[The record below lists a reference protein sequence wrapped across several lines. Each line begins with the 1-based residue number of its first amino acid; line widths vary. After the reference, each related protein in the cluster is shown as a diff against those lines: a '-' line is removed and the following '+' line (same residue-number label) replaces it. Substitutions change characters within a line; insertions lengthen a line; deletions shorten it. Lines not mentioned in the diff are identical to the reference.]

1 MNLKRLPDTSLLPLN
16 YSECQRN
23 WLIIMELLL
32 NVSIANA
39 LTLCA
44 AALAILSFRSANGQT
59 VTRSVMWQA
68 LPERAT
74 DLYMETMAP
83 YMK

>member
-1 MNLKRLPDTSLLPLN
+1 ML
-16 YSECQRN
+16 
-23 WLIIMELLL
+23 ELLL

-44 AALAILSFRSANGQT
+44 AALAILSFQSANGQT

-68 LPERAT
+68 LQERAT
-74 DLYMETMAP
+74 GSSLATMVP
-83 YMK
+83 YMKCDIGHDLFHYII